1 MKQILKTLWDILEE
15 SGKAR
20 AASWLA
26 VQGYRE
32 EAKALIQGK

>member
-26 VQGYRE
+26 RHGYTAE
-32 EAKALIQGK
+32 SIALMKK

>member
-1 MKQILKTLWDILEE
+1 MKRILKTLWDILEE

-26 VQGYRE
+26 MQGYHK
-32 EAKALIQGK
+32 EANALIGK